1 MNKEEETDYFDY
13 FHTKYGSE
21 ISDLFLELRE
31 ISEGF
36 CLQIFNDNK
45 NGSFN
50 LTEFLFENI
59 IMDDEI
65 DNEDEENLIEN
76 TEEEN
81 IGY

>member
-1 MNKEEETDYFDY
+1 MNKEEEIDYFDY

-31 ISEGF
+31 ISNGF
-36 CLQIFNDNK
+36 CLEIFNDNK
-45 NGSFN
+45 IGSFN

-59 IMDDEI
+59 IMEDEI